1 MRAQAHSP
9 GKLPKSTYFAGGLRA
24 DHQRAMADPQF
35 RSRPAAEVEADPE
48 PFRLREV
55 ALSELNRE
63 ASSVVRRVEGGELA
77 VVSRHGRPVAM
88 ILPIATAL
96 AWAPSELTSTGKGR
110 ELGAEFQRRDDRRFW
125 SASLHGRSWDR
136 TDRLG

>member
-1 MRAQAHSP
+1 
-9 GKLPKSTYFAGGLRA
+9 
-24 DHQRAMADPQF
+24 MAEPRY
-35 RSRPAAEVEADPE
+35 RSRPVREVESDPGAL
-48 PFRLREV
+48 RLGEV

-63 ASSVVRRVEGGELA
+63 ASAVVQRVEGGELA

-88 ILPIATAL
+88 ILPIAIAL
-96 AWAPSELTSTGKGR
+96 AWAPAELAATGKGS

-125 SASLHGRSWDR
+125 SDALHGRLWDL